1 MSSPRAEANTIE
13 APLDVARI
21 IVCSC
26 FSLFLFLFL
35 VSGSLIIHSF
45 FAFDSMSL
53 SFVLPNSNPS
63 FVLMPIAHFNSFI
76 VNLNCN
82 FYKSKH
88 VREIYNGLTSLIIS

>member
-1 MSSPRAEANTIE
+1 VAYMSSPRAEANTIE

-45 FAFDSMSL
+45 FAFDFISL
-53 SFVLPNSNPS
+53 SFELNLS
-63 FVLMPIAHFNSFI
+63 I
-76 VNLNCN
+76 VNC
-82 FYKSKH
+82 S
-88 VREIYNGLTSLIIS
+88 SLFSHRKLQS